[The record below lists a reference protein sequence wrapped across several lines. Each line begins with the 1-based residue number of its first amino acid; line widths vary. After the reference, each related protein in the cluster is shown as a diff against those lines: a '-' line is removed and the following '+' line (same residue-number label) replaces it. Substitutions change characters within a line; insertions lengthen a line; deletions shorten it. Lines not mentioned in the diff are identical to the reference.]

1 MLIVIAGGFMLVGA
15 VAASW
20 VQAGRTKGDA
30 IATAGL
36 NLQRALTDTTVLF
49 DKLTVEAGSSNTFAA
64 NDISLQVKMSD
75 KFEVSLGMGLRYNTK
90 LPADLKKSDTLTTV
104 NLVYVF

>member
-1 MLIVIAGGFMLVGA
+1 M
-15 VAASW
+15 ASW

-36 NLQRALTDTTVLF
+36 NLEGALTDTTKLF

-64 NDISLQVKMSD
+64 NDIGLQVTMSD
-75 KFEVSLGMGLRYNTK
+75 KFAVSLGLGLRYNTK
-90 LPADLKKSDTLTTV
+90 PPASLKKSDTLTSF
-104 NLVYVF
+104 NLVYAF